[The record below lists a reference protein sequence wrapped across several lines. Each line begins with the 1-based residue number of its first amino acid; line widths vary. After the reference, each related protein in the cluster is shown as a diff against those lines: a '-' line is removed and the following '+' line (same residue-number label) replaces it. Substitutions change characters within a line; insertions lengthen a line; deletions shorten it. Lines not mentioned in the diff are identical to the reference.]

1 MIKKF
6 WEMLS
11 EQSLNMFIF
20 CFILIAILLS
30 TQVHYTFLKLLYGR
44 LKEDR
49 IFQTNF
55 VQNSA
60 FQKVPIASER
70 AK

>member
-20 CFILIAILLS
+20 CFIVIAILLS
-30 TQVHYTFLKLLYGR
+30 TQVHYTFLKLLYRR